1 MSDFDKQLETETP
14 MKPRFADIYNKK
26 DYVPDELKQEL
37 NLPDKIDDYRIN
49 YNEIIKKDCNRK
61 R

>member
-1 MSDFDKQLETETP
+1 